1 MGYTKNTIRGCGE
14 KCNDDFIFLSK
25 HNRKAAFRVIANYIN
40 LSQYELA
47 RSLLHNLVVSHLL
60 VENDF
65 KKGKKASDIL
75 IGEKCFYLKKVLKF
89 MRRFLPYGC
98 SPLQIL
104 SNEISSAHFLL
115 KVISDYN
122 AFVDI
127 IFLNLLQYEE
137 HFGGKQCEGVMVGKA
152 FATRM
157 KETTKKKA
165 KFRFL
170 LRRKYIPRE
179 LKRKVSFDVLLANI
193 VTYKSFYLNTNE
205 DLTFSFFSIETTQK
219 LRRVYHLF
227 LKTRE
232 ILKSDRRKLILSEF
246 EKELN
251 SKCYIIRLFNY
262 IVPYN
267 KKYTYI
273 RSSSDRYSNVEP
285 PENTELKRIKKKSI
299 LKNIDKLI
307 LHNLNIIYHVKKKK
321 KKKSIVQ
328 REENQNRTITKE
340 VKEKEGKKM
349 LTKNVLNVIYIHPL
363 YILHQ
368 KPIFNYVSTYEEE
381 IFSFFEQDVMLSLT
395 RDLFYISFYLPTLA
409 VYLFKTL
416 FLNRKFFDTLL
427 ELFSMSNTR
436 GLLRKYA
443 NVDSVVSEAIEK
455 GIDTRDVE
463 NANDKCG
470 NKKDHI
476 GDIQRNLNIE
486 REICEITQSSQEKR
500 YRLISLSY
508 VILLEAYCNVM
519 HIYMDVLVH
528 KLKRNNITNYYNFIY
543 LLKFNHLFVNN
554 VFLFSLCSTIILLC
568 APVEGGANKDQDSRR
583 EKENV
588 CNDNARNVNAHNTV
602 SVETPQGSIRNCIP
616 KGNSLYAEISRKQLH
631 LARSVLNKIYDF
643 LVMLVFYYNND
654 PGAVYHFGLVS
665 EEYTGKALKS
675 FNKDENSKCTILL
688 NGVELYLHI
697 NLGIVEDIFHSYTDA
712 MHRKKEKSQT
722 NYYHSKSIIY
732 EIFMS
737 TNSFYSDRRIYNVFL
752 YLYNYIDDLYVKT
765 VRQNLL
771 FSDIRKKGNEELLFY
786 LNISRSRGV
795 HFLSHLF
802 DVCEELMQKQEFLHV
817 DRLLHNFKG
826 LKNICILYCLENTE
840 DVNIKEKC
848 LHQLRA
854 CKENMY
860 LYNYIKITK
869 AKVKYASLNYYF
881 YRKNEHALKL
891 QTNKKLTKSDV
902 YLKLKSTSNV
912 FFLNEYGL
920 LQYVDIAFVEKL
932 KKVTTICLHK
942 KEAQVNNHFLIFYAT
957 IRSTYR
963 FLRGGSR
970 AEAIKKY
977 YRLITYSECKIKAIL
992 YIFVLLFRC
1001 IELGEVDTDAFIYI
1015 IRLLHQKLRIIKNEK
1030 LLFYS
1035 KLKYILLQVVQD
1047 VYIRLFVFFEKYKS
1061 KDRKE
1066 ENKKIVKINMGKGKN
1081 FHEMNSNHVNMITRE
1096 VVDSRI
1102 KETFCFSAEW
1112 GIDIRQGDGS
1122 FAKSALRFCSGRRR
1136 YSVVRWTSLR
1146 SPYLEV
1152 NNDNILNRKLGNI
1165 FEKKRERQFFIFQ
1178 FLTKVEDIF
1187 HKKSRYHF
1195 SKERQKFN
1203 ILKKCH
1209 IKRKCNPHFE
1219 KYFYKLMFIDP
1230 HEYIYI
1236 NIIDGKNIL
1245 LNMFL
1250 FNRYKKDIPKN
1261 CIYNLLFYI
1270 YLNMI
1275 LRKMYM
1281 NNSKLFFYKRRNYDM
1296 FLNKKRLMLFFHYI
1310 SFYYDKYKSNEI
1322 NRYLFRNNKRVD
1334 FFLLYNFLDTC
1345 VSFSNTV
1352 EKGVVLL
1359 KFVRSKIE
1367 KIRSQTGVMRSH
1379 NEKTP
1384 KQESNRRVQIGC
1396 NSYREME
1403 DKVSCSFLDFLLY
1416 FVNRLHV
1423 LINIKRGKSKNTSRG
1438 RSSRGRSSRG
1448 GSSRGRSSRGG
1459 SSRGRSSRG
1468 RSNRGRSNRGGSSTG
1483 KKEKE
1488 KEKSK
1493 ILLNRYLLLQCNSLK
1508 IQSKLIKKYF
1518 IDLYKKKHFLK
1529 EMFFFFN
1536 HLKKKNKK
1544 YVHISYSNMN
1554 VVLEKYCLLLLQND
1568 EYLYI
1573 NYLFFFFL
1581 FSNILIK
1588 YIHSSIINDIEKK
1601 TFYDHLYVD
1610 KKEDI
1615 LNITYKRN
1623 INYNLFYLYTI
1634 DIFLIIKYILF
1645 VCKEYTNARKL
1656 CYLYFVH
1663 YYRILVENIQTQ
1675 CFLTNSTS
1683 YLTDYHRSK
1692 RKFSLSFFVIKN
1704 CTNKIMYKLN
1714 FKNIYKNKKVVEK
1727 YLTDNFLLISKGID
1741 SLKIL
1746 KRQMDN
1752 SKKRK
1757 KKKKSCNLNA
1767 LHCHY
1772 VDFMIKMFC
1781 NGKGDSEHQQ
1791 VRYISNRITERDTY
1805 LCTSNTIT
1813 TEDTTETATTLLGE
1827 GREALSKHHLYADIC
1842 KDTQER
1848 NQLMSLFICLEKCDY
1863 YFPFT
1868 FNMLYG
1874 YHFSRKY
1881 TYLHKFTKERY
1892 NYTNKIFA
1900 ICKGEHREGD
1910 CMLEGKYASQ
1920 EKSMQEG
1927 NIKQICDIFFFKY
1940 HDLINLNSFTKSVL
1954 YASTFDNQHNID
1966 CVHIYEVTKQKRE
1979 GGEKNTENARIIV
1992 EKKLNRF
1999 YLPYFDLDKFPT
2011 AIGKMHK
2018 GREMYEYLLKEEITF
2033 SAQLDI
2039 LINTILVN
2047 AHILRQLSFHQVMLA
2062 LDACHRKGE
2071 VTQGESDQRESVKFP
2086 KSDEVNCDNFT
2097 EFPKDL
2103 PTNVI
2108 KLNVYLEIFKI
2119 IKRVRKVQKEE
2130 YFKSGR
2136 VEDEQ
2141 VKGHDRLCW
2150 VDIFETVM
2158 KKGED
2163 KESIL
2168 NFIIANRLFKY
2179 CTFYVKFKNCAKFI
2193 SSISIKCNSAYVLY
2207 LWECNKMKRKK
2218 IITFFN
2224 CLEKKRVRII
2234 LYNIF
2239 YTTCHSDLYPFF
2251 FFIWNY
2257 FNEPYIKRLC
2267 LLSLLRSY
2275 LKIEKVQKFIKY
2287 RHVISFLLKNN
2298 QLTLIDYILRANL
2311 FQPTLYTFYCH
2322 AFACIDI
2329 DLGRV
2334 KRTGKKVTYDRYKSG
2349 KIICRSKREKT
2360 TVSCNLY
2367 RCLSILKL
2375 STSCKKGETNLE
2387 FVYSSFLCITQRLF
2401 DKICSNISMRG
2412 DGEENKGGRKQE
2424 GKGQDIRQGEMI
2436 KIRRIDEMTRERKNI
2451 SEETEKV
2458 RGKFSLFYNFHRH
2471 HNSCRSS
2478 NKNGGRDKNVYIR
2491 KYRIVSPCCDT
2502 SGKTPQKVVKNNGK
2516 DMFDDNNEGENNVIV
2531 ERREES
2537 ISTNILIYTFYK
2549 ICYFFFENY
2558 KELKCASNLL
2568 CNLLPLLMYIKF
2580 SIHFNI
2586 RMKDI
2591 IKLNIKNL
2599 IEVLKVKNYN
2609 LCNQLIHRICSCYF
2623 YNVNSFGVLN
2633 EPSLFYSILCKHRTS
2648 KKYKVIKNIVTL
2660 LRCDVTTSAEQNMWN
2675 ENGRMNPH
2683 SLTKIRNFYIYSYAK
2698 RTYIYRKYAD
2708 ISKMIYDELE
2718 KSKKEAEQQGK
2729 RKTNRHVNWFN
2740 LLPVHTNPSQ
2750 EEVMISEEV
2759 EKKQIKKVYKKFKIM
2774 NKDKITEKIQNI
2786 RFNIIAFYYEYL
2798 NKNNMHFYST
2808 LSLFFFFFFNFHYC
2822 SNIYKIYKN
2831 LFAYFNNLYVQRGE
2845 IKNAE
2850 KINNNISITEIEIFK
2865 KIRKEGNYLKK
2876 KPYYENGWTHKNH
2889 FQPSDIAHKIIAQT
2903 DSDTYHSYIILKK
2916 DILNEIKN
2924 NRSFSERK
2932 CKYIVQN
2939 LLKCSNVIREDA
2951 FMAKRRNK
2959 LYFYKFHSANN
2970 LYCDGVDHVPVNIY
2984 SVFTSICVKKHF
2996 VNDISFAYFYNYYNN
3011 VHFGTHSEE
3020 LDKIGILKQKNLF
3033 LYLIEMIKNPY
3044 VTNKRNCCNRKGN
3057 FFLNASNPPIDYLNG
3072 NVMAKNE
3079 MENLKKKNMN
3089 KSEHVIHI
3097 LVKKDKLRV
3106 TKLLNK
3112 KTTFIYSNYIRQK
3125 KITHII
3131 DTFKRKL
3138 ENFQKYVNLL
3148 HNNSLENNILE
3159 FFISKELVYYYEYF
3173 FYDLNSCSYPLCFIN
3188 PSNNLNTILQ
3198 YFKKDINNVC
3208 ENMTC
3213 SENCRRGGKNGN
3225 ITKVQH
3231 FLFVTSLLLPLPAK
3245 FIKLGNYNR
3254 AKCDKKRLN
3263 NLRNYFSLANLV
3275 KLYGKYHLDSAALKL
3290 ITQKNLGLEH
3300 FSYIVKRA
3308 YEYNYI
3314 YKIFQNVS
3322 SLRSTLFQ
3330 HKIKCYL
3337 LKKKMYTLLYNYV
3350 IFSGDYL
3357 NAAILC
3363 IYNYGISQNIDMK
3376 NGYLNNALVN
3386 LTLIIKNLENTNGER
3401 KNSSKN
3407 SDSKIAHDNFIFRN
3421 SRKRN
3426 KRNRRVYC
3434 MSNFNRLFDEL
3445 QRRENQLIPAE
3456 AIFRCIDLIT
3466 LQQNLLNEQ
3475 LDIQVDIINCKKM
3488 DISFC
3493 INVLIFKKIYNL
3505 ADNVIN
3511 VYRWEYIFTYCL
3523 ACVFCLYINKNLGFL
3538 HDIIYYIKIKLS
3550 DYDMNIFILHMVY
3563 LYLEYKNKLK
3573 YMYECV
3579 QEIYE
3584 KRNHFILKSELQ
3596 SIDKEEVMLKEKKE
3610 KRINDNVNEIKYE
3623 QENQFYV
3630 KVNQHD
3636 HVNTILTY
3644 INDNDFLFYS
3654 HTLIYIHN
3662 KKEYKKLFK
3671 NMKNLLFTNLN
3682 KNDIYRTIL
3691 CAYNYVNRNCKKIN
3705 YNFIHDNIHH
3715 FKKIKRNNLS
3725 LTCFGNISS
3734 DYNFSKILLLAKNY
3748 PDNIKKKIIREIVTI
3763 YNVSTSA
3770 VM

>member
-1 MGYTKNTIRGCGE
+1 MGYTKNTIRGCAQ
-14 KCNDDFIFLSK
+14 KCGDDFIFLSK

-60 VENDF
+60 VESDF
-65 KKGKKASDIL
+65 KKEKKAKESL
-75 IGEKCFYLKKVLKF
+75 IGEKCFYLKKILKF

-115 KVISDYN
+115 KIISDYN

-127 IFLNLLQYEE
+127 IFFNLLQYEE
-137 HFGGKQCEGVMVGKA
+137 HFGGKHSEGKHSGGKHYEGKHSEGKHSGGKHYEGKHSEGKHSGGKHSEGKHSGGKHYEGKHSGGKHSGGKHSGGKHSGGKHAGGKHSGGKHYEGVMLGRA
-152 FATRM
+152 LATRM
-157 KETTKKKA
+157 KGTTKKED

-170 LRRKYIPRE
+170 LRRKYIPSQ

-193 VTYKSFYLNTNE
+193 VTYKSFYLSTNE
-205 DLTFSFFSIETTQK
+205 DLTFSFFSIETAQK

-232 ILKSDRRKLILSEF
+232 ILKSHRRKLILSEF

-251 SKCYIIRLFNY
+251 GKCYIIRLFNY

-267 KKYTYI
+267 NKYTDV
-273 RSSSDRYSNVEP
+273 RSSSDRDSNVEP
-285 PENTELKRIKKKSI
+285 PEKTELKMINKKSI

-307 LHNLNIIYHVKKKK
+307 LHNLNIVYH
-321 KKKSIVQ
+321 
-328 REENQNRTITKE
+328 
-340 VKEKEGKKM
+340 
-349 LTKNVLNVIYIHPL
+349 
-363 YILHQ
+363 

-381 IFSFFEQDVMLSLT
+381 ISFFFEQDVMLSLT
-395 RDLFYISFYLPTLA
+395 RDLFYMSFYLPTLA

-427 ELFSMSNTR
+427 ELFCMSNTR
-436 GLLRKYA
+436 RLLRKCA

-455 GIDTRDVE
+455 GIDARDVE
-463 NANDKCG
+463 NANDKCV

-476 GDIQRNLNIE
+476 GDIQRNTNIE
-486 REICEITQSSQEKR
+486 REVCEITQSSQENR
-500 YRLISLSY
+500 CPLINLSY
-508 VILLEAYCNVM
+508 VILLEAYCNVI

-568 APVEGGANKDQDSRR
+568 AHIEGGANKDHGYRR
-583 EKENV
+583 EKENI
-588 CNDNARNVNAHNTV
+588 CNANACNANACNANACNANACNVNAHNTV
-602 SVETPQGSIRNCIP
+602 SVETHQGSIRNCIS
-616 KGNSLYAEISRKQLH
+616 KGNSLYAEISRKQFH
-631 LARSVLNKIYDF
+631 LARNVLNKIYDF

-654 PGAVYHFGLVS
+654 PGAVSHFGLVS
-665 EEYTGKALKS
+665 EEYTGKGLKS
-675 FNKDENSKCTILL
+675 FSKDENSRCTILL

-712 MHRKKEKSQT
+712 MHRKKEKRKT

-795 HFLSHLF
+795 HLLSHLF

-848 LHQLRA
+848 LRQLRA

-881 YRKNEHALKL
+881 YRKNKHALKL
-891 QTNKKLTKSDV
+891 QTNEKLSKSDV

-932 KKVTTICLHK
+932 KKSSTICLHK
-942 KEAQVNNHFLIFYAT
+942 KEVQVNNHFLIFYAT

-977 YRLITYSECKIKAIL
+977 YGLITYSECKIKAIL

-1001 IELGEVDTDAFIYI
+1001 IELEEVDTDAFIYI
-1015 IRLLHQKLRIIKNEK
+1015 IRLLYQKLRNIKNEK

-1081 FHEMNSNHVNMITRE
+1081 FLEMKSNHVNMITRE
-1096 VVDSRI
+1096 IVGSRI
-1102 KETFCFSAEW
+1102 KETFCFSTEW
-1112 GIDIRQGDGS
+1112 GIDIRQGDGD
-1122 FAKSALRFCSGRRR
+1122 FAKSALRFCSGRRG
-1136 YSVVRWTSLR
+1136 YCAVRWTSSR
-1146 SPYLEV
+1146 SSCLEI
-1152 NNDNILNRKLGNI
+1152 NNDNILNRKLRNI

-1209 IKRKCNPHFE
+1209 MKRKCNPHFE
-1219 KYFYKLMFIDP
+1219 KYFYKLMFSDP
-1230 HEYIYI
+1230 QEYIYI
-1236 NIIDGKNIL
+1236 NIIDGRNIL
-1245 LNMFL
+1245 LNVFL

-1310 SFYYDKYKSNEI
+1310 SFYYDKYKSNEL
-1322 NRYLFRNNKRVD
+1322 NRYLFRNSKRVD

-1367 KIRSQTGVMRSH
+1367 KIRGQTGGMRNH

-1384 KQESNRRVQIGC
+1384 KPESNRRAQIGC
-1396 NSYREME
+1396 SSYAEME
-1403 DKVSCSFLDFLLY
+1403 DKGSCSFLDFLLY

-1423 LINIKRGKSKNTSRG
+1423 LINIKRGKGKNTSRG
-1438 RSSRGRSSRG
+1438 GSSMGRSGRG
-1448 GSSRGRSSRGG
+1448 GSSMGRSSM
-1459 SSRGRSSRG
+1459 GRSSMG
-1468 RSNRGRSNRGGSSTG
+1468 RSGRGGSSTG
-1483 KKEKE
+1483 KGE

-1508 IQSKLIKKYF
+1508 IQSK
-1518 IDLYKKKHFLK
+1518 
-1529 EMFFFFN
+1529 
-1536 HLKKKNKK
+1536 
-1544 YVHISYSNMN
+1544 
-1554 VVLEKYCLLLLQND
+1554 
-1568 EYLYI
+1568 
-1573 NYLFFFFL
+1573 
-1581 FSNILIK
+1581 
-1588 YIHSSIINDIEKK
+1588 
-1601 TFYDHLYVD
+1601 
-1610 KKEDI
+1610 
-1615 LNITYKRN
+1615 
-1623 INYNLFYLYTI
+1623 
-1634 DIFLIIKYILF
+1634 
-1645 VCKEYTNARKL
+1645 
-1656 CYLYFVH
+1656 
-1663 YYRILVENIQTQ
+1663 ILVENIQTQ
-1675 CFLTNSTS
+1675 CFLTNTTF
-1683 YLTDYHRSK
+1683 YFTEYHSSK
-1692 RKFSLSFFVIKN
+1692 KKFSLSFFVIKN
-1704 CTNKIMYKLN
+1704 CTNNIKYKLS

-1727 YLTDNFLLISKGID
+1727 YLTDNFLFISKGVD

-1757 KKKKSCNLNA
+1757 KKKKNCNLNV
-1767 LHCHY
+1767 LHYHY

-1781 NGKGDSEHQQ
+1781 HEKEDSEHQQ
-1791 VRYISNRITERDTY
+1791 VRYISNRITERDTSVY
-1805 LCTSNTIT
+1805 TSHPII
-1813 TEDTTETATTLLGE
+1813 TEDSTEATTTLLGE
-1827 GREALSKHHLYADIC
+1827 CREALSEHHHYADKC

-1848 NQLMSLFICLEKCDY
+1848 NLLMSLFICLEKCDY

-1881 TYLHKFTKERY
+1881 NYLHKFTKERY
-1892 NYTNKIFA
+1892 NYANKIFA
-1900 ICKGEHREGD
+1900 ICKGEQKEGD
-1910 CMLEGKYASQ
+1910 CMLEGKCTSQ
-1920 EKSMQEG
+1920 EKSTQEG

-1940 HDLINLNSFTKSVL
+1940 HDLLNLNSFTKSVL

-1966 CVHIYEVTKQKRE
+1966 CVHIYEVTKQMRG
-1979 GGEKNTENARIIV
+1979 GGEKNTESARIIV

-1999 YLPYFDLDKFPT
+1999 YLPYFHLNKFQT
-2011 AIGKMHK
+2011 QIGNMYK
-2018 GREMYEYLLKEEITF
+2018 GRELYEYILKEEITF
-2033 SAQLDI
+2033 ATQLDI

-2047 AHILRQLSFHQVMLA
+2047 VHILRQLSFHQVTLA

-2071 VTQGESDQRESVKFP
+2071 VIQGETYQRESIEFP

-2097 EFPKDL
+2097 ELRKDL
-2103 PTNVI
+2103 HTNVI

-2136 VEDEQ
+2136 GEDEQ
-2141 VKGHDRLCW
+2141 VKRHDRPCW

-2163 KESIL
+2163 KESVL
-2168 NFIIANRLFKY
+2168 NFIITNRLFKY
-2179 CTFYVKFKNCAKFI
+2179 CKFYVKFKNCARFF
-2193 SSISIKCNSAYVLY
+2193 SSISIKSNSAYVLY
-2207 LWECNKMKRKK
+2207 LWDCNKMKRKK
-2218 IITFFN
+2218 IIKFFN
-2224 CLEKKRVRII
+2224 CSDKKRVRII

-2257 FNEPYIKRLC
+2257 FNQPYIKRLC

-2275 LKIEKVQKFIKY
+2275 LKMEKIQNFIKY

-2329 DLGRV
+2329 DMEGV
-2334 KRTGKKVTYDRYKSG
+2334 KRTGKKVTCDGSTSEKT
-2349 KIICRSKREKT
+2349 ICRYKREKT
-2360 TVSCNLY
+2360 TVSCNLS

-2375 STSCKKGETNLE
+2375 STSCKKGGTNIE

-2412 DGEENKGGRKQE
+2412 DGEENKGGRKRE
-2424 GKGQDIRQGEMI
+2424 GKRQDRRQGEMI
-2436 KIRRIDEMTRERKNI
+2436 KIRRIDEMTRERKTI

-2491 KYRIVSPCCDT
+2491 KYRIVSACCDV
-2502 SGKTPQKVVKNNGK
+2502 SGKTQQKVVKDNGK
-2516 DMFDDNNEGENNVIV
+2516 DMFDDENEGENNVMI

-2568 CNLLPLLMYIKF
+2568 CNLLPLLMYIKS

-2591 IKLNIKNL
+2591 IKLNIKKL

-2609 LCNQLIHRICSCYF
+2609 LCNQLIHRICSCYL

-2633 EPSLFYSILCKHRTS
+2633 EPSLFYSILCKHGTS
-2648 KKYKVIKNIVTL
+2648 KKYKVIKNIVAL
-2660 LRCDVTTSAEQNMWN
+2660 LRCDVTTSAEQNMWD

-2708 ISKMIYDELE
+2708 ISKMVYDELE

-2729 RKTNRHVNWFN
+2729 RKTNRHINWFN

-2750 EEVMISEEV
+2750 EEVMIREEV
-2759 EKKQIKKVYKKFKIM
+2759 EKKKQIKKVYKKFKIM

-2798 NKNNMHFYST
+2798 NKSNMHFYST

-2822 SNIYKIYKN
+2822 SNIYKIYRN
-2831 LFAYFNNLYVQRGE
+2831 LFAYFNNLYVERGE

-2850 KINNNISITEIEIFK
+2850 KVNNNISVTEIEIFK

-2876 KPYYENGWTHKNH
+2876 NPYYENGWAHKNH
-2889 FQPSDIAHKIIAQT
+2889 FQPSDIAHKIIAKT

-2924 NRSFSERK
+2924 NRSFSEDK
-2932 CKYIVQN
+2932 CKHIAQN

-2951 FMAKRRNK
+2951 FMTKRRNK
-2959 LYFYKFHSANN
+2959 LFFYKFHAANN
-2970 LYCDGVDHVPVNIY
+2970 LYYDGVDHIPVNIY
-2984 SVFTSICVKKHF
+2984 SVFTPICVKKHF
-2996 VNDISFAYFYNYYNN
+2996 MNDISFAYFYNYYNN

-3033 LYLIEMIKNPY
+3033 LYLIEIIKNPY
-3044 VTNKRNCCNRKGN
+3044 VTDKRNCCNRKGKN
-3057 FFLNASNPPIDYLNG
+3057 FLNASNPPIDDLNG

-3125 KITHII
+3125 RITHII

-3138 ENFQKYVNLL
+3138 ENFQKYLNLL

-3159 FFISKELVYYYEYF
+3159 FFISKELAYYYEYF

-3208 ENMTC
+3208 ESMTC
-3213 SENCRRGGKNGN
+3213 SENGRRGGKNGN
-3225 ITKVQH
+3225 IIKVQH

-3245 FIKLGNYNR
+3245 CIKLGNYNR

-3290 ITQKNLGLEH
+3290 ITQKSLGLAH

-3337 LKKKMYTLLYNYV
+3337 MKKKMYTLLYNYV

-3386 LTLIIKNLENTNGER
+3386 LMLIIKNLENTNGER

-3407 SDSKIAHDNFIFRN
+3407 SDRKIAHDNFIFRN

-3434 MSNFNRLFDEL
+3434 MSNFNTLFDEL

-3456 AIFRCIDLIT
+3456 AIFRCMDLIT

-3488 DISFC
+3488 DISLC

-3511 VYRWEYIFTYCL
+3511 VYRWE
-3523 ACVFCLYINKNLGFL
+3523 V
-3538 HDIIYYIKIKLS
+3538 
-3550 DYDMNIFILHMVY
+3550 
-3563 LYLEYKNKLK
+3563 
-3573 YMYECV
+3573 
-3579 QEIYE
+3579 
-3584 KRNHFILKSELQ
+3584 
-3596 SIDKEEVMLKEKKE
+3596 
-3610 KRINDNVNEIKYE
+3610 
-3623 QENQFYV
+3623 
-3630 KVNQHD
+3630 
-3636 HVNTILTY
+3636 
-3644 INDNDFLFYS
+3644 
-3654 HTLIYIHN
+3654 
-3662 KKEYKKLFK
+3662 
-3671 NMKNLLFTNLN
+3671 
-3682 KNDIYRTIL
+3682 
-3691 CAYNYVNRNCKKIN
+3691 N
-3705 YNFIHDNIHH
+3705 YNPQLR
-3715 FKKIKRNNLS
+3715 KK
-3725 LTCFGNISS
+3725 
-3734 DYNFSKILLLAKNY
+3734 
-3748 PDNIKKKIIREIVTI
+3748 
-3763 YNVSTSA
+3763 
-3770 VM
+3770 